1 LGFGDALVHPETRNL
16 KPNILEYPMALIVQQ
31 LRPALTMTI
40 ILSVVLGLAYPL
52 AITGVAQAAFP
63 HQANGSLLYDASGTV
78 IGSELIG
85 QQFTEP
91 GYFHGRPS
99 ATVDADTGED
109 KPYNAANTTASN
121 LGPTNQKLLD
131 TVEERAKAYRE
142 TNGLADDAIVPVDAV
157 TASGSGLDPH
167 ITPANAQLQIN
178 RVAQAR
184 GGSAGDVAALLQQ
197 NTEGRALGFL
207 GEPRVNV
214 LKLNLALDARY
225 GKQ

>member
-1 LGFGDALVHPETRNL
+1 MT
-16 KPNILEYPMALIVQQ
+16 LIMQQ

-40 ILSVVLGLAYPL
+40 ILTVVLGLAYPL
-52 AITGVAQAAFP
+52 AITGIAQAAFP

-85 QQFTEP
+85 QEFTSP

-99 ATVDADTGED
+99 VTVDADSGDD

-121 LGPTNQKLLD
+121 LGPTNQKLID
-131 TVEERAKAYRE
+131 TVEDRAKAYRE
-142 TNGLADDAIVPVDAV
+142 TNGLADGAIVPVDAV

-167 ITPANAQLQIN
+167 ITPANAALQVN

-184 GGSAGDVAALLQQ
+184 GGSPADVSALVQQ
-197 NTEGRALGFL
+197 HTEGRTLGFL

-214 LKLNLALDARY
+214 LKLNLALDAKY

>member
-1 LGFGDALVHPETRNL
+1 MT
-16 KPNILEYPMALIVQQ
+16 LIMQQ
-31 LRPALTMTI
+31 LRPALMMTI
-40 ILSVVLGLAYPL
+40 ILTVILGLAYPL
-52 AITGVAQAAFP
+52 AITGIAQVAFK
-63 HQANGSLLYDASGTV
+63 HQANGSLLYDASGAV

-85 QQFTEP
+85 QEFTTP

-99 ATVDADTGED
+99 ATVDADSGDD

-121 LGPTNQKLLD
+121 LGPTNQKLID

-142 TNGLADDAIVPVDAV
+142 ENGLAANAVVPVDAV
-157 TASGSGLDPH
+157 TSSGSGLDPH

-178 RVAQAR
+178 RVAEAR
-184 GGSAGDVAALLQQ
+184 KASPADVTALLQQ
-197 NTEGRALGFL
+197 NTEGRTLGFL

-214 LKLNLALDARY
+214 LKLNLALDAKY

>member
-1 LGFGDALVHPETRNL
+1 
-16 KPNILEYPMALIVQQ
+16 MQQ
-31 LRPALTMTI
+31 LRPALFITL
-40 ILSVVLGLAYPL
+40 ILTAITGLAYPL
-52 AITGVAQAAFP
+52 AITGIAQAIFP
-63 HQANGSLLYDASGTV
+63 HQANGSLIYDADGTV

-85 QQFTEP
+85 QEFTSP

-99 ATVDADTGED
+99 VTVDADTGDD

-121 LGPTNQKLLD
+121 LGPTNQKLVD
-131 TVEERAKAYRE
+131 TVAERTKTYRE
-142 TNGLADDAIVPVDAV
+142 ENMLVDDVAVPVDAV

-167 ITPANAQLQIN
+167 ITPANAALQAN

-184 GGSAGDVAALLQQ
+184 GATPADVTALIQQ
-197 NTEGRALGFL
+197 NTEGRTFGFL

-225 GKQ
+225 GR